1 MPTARPVTSGGRAH
15 PLVVGLVVG
24 VLAVAEVEPGDIHA
38 GLDQR
43 PDDVVFTGRRAES
56 ADDLSASSHDFSA

>member
-1 MPTARPVTSGGRAH
+1 M
-15 PLVVGLVVG
+15 GLVIC
-24 VLAVAEVEPGDIHA
+24 VLAMAEVEPGHIHS

-43 PDDVVFTGRRAES
+43 PNNMVFTGRRAES